1 MVALDTNVL
10 IRFIVKDDIVQ
21 YRLAAGLIYDAK
33 ACGQRVLA
41 TMLVV
46 LESEWVLRSAYR
58 YSKSQILSVLNNLIY
73 AGDISMENYPVLEVA
88 LDLWEASNAH
98 FANCF
103 IVAHSRA
110 LGCSTIFTFDKR
122 ASKLA
127 NCSLLK

>member
-10 IRFIVKDDIVQ
+10 IRFIVKDNIVQ
-21 YRLAAGLIYDAK
+21 YGLAAGLIYDAK
-33 ACGQRVLA
+33 ASGQRVLA

-58 YSKSQILSVLNNLIY
+58 YSKNQILSARL
-73 AGDISMENYPVLEVA
+73 
-88 LDLWEASNAH
+88 
-98 FANCF
+98 
-103 IVAHSRA
+103 

-127 NCSLLK
+127 DCSF